1 MNMTLTKYRLQD
13 IAEVEISGVDK
24 KILDGETAIRLCNFT
39 DVYYNWAITQEV
51 AKSFLVASANTREI
65 NKFRL
70 RKGMVA
76 LTKDS
81 ETRFDI
87 GISAYIAD
95 DLEGV
100 ILGYHCALVT
110 PLESIANGKY
120 LNAFINSSYIKQYCA
135 NGASGSGQRYSL
147 PISVLKNM
155 PILLPSIK
163 EQQAIG
169 DLLSQIDR
177 KITLNRAINHN
188 LPIPDR
194 SSEGAEV
201 RLAV

>member
-24 KILDGETAIRLCNFT
+24 KILEGETAVRLCNFT
-39 DVYYNWAITQEV
+39 DVYYNWAITQEA

-110 PLESIANGKY
+110 PLESIVNGKY
-120 LNAFINSSYIKQYCA
+120 LNAFISSSYIKQYCA

-147 PISVLKNM
+147 PISILKNM

-188 LPIPDR
+188 LSIPDHSLR
-194 SSEGAEV
+194 EGEARRV
-201 RLAV
+201 A